1 MRTVAAAIPVAIAL
15 FAAACIPITPEPS
28 MPTRQ
33 DAAPEPAAPEP
44 SMESCLSGH
53 LGMLPGQSVRAPVS
67 NDLPGYV
74 DIVGVESSLEGE
86 ILTAT
91 FYLRGLPAELTF
103 NREGVERNFVE
114 YGWRVE
120 IDVEEESS
128 VKPLDFADY
137 PTDYILGV
145 FAIFS
150 QGYWLEEYPADEDSS
165 KDPSPITHAFGDLFH
180 IDLLKLGDDF
190 DGDSIEITSVDGYAK
205 FDISFEENSITLKGK
220 VPGITPNSVIS
231 FVSNDYLHGHDSFS
245 CGSDPTAH

>member
-1 MRTVAAAIPVAIAL
+1 
-15 FAAACIPITPEPS
+15 
-28 MPTRQ
+28 MPTRK

-44 SMESCLSGH
+44 STAHCLSGH

-67 NDLPGYV
+67 NDLPSYV

-128 VKPLDFADY
+128 VKPLDFAAY
-137 PTDYILGV
+137 PFDYIVGI
-145 FAIFS
+145 FAILF
-150 QGYWLEEYPADEDSS
+150 QGYWSEEYPAGEYSS
-165 KDPSPITHAFGDLFH
+165 KDRLPTTHAFGDLFD
-180 IDLLKLGDDF
+180 IDVLKFGDGF
-190 DGDSIEITSVDGYAK
+190 DGDSVEVISVDGYAK

-231 FVSNDYLHGHDSFS
+231 FVSHDYLHGHDGFR